1 MVHLHIT
8 KIYSTMRQASWH
20 TNDDTSIYQY
30 DYANYINHYHAHTKN
45 LLNVRLE
52 GKCAIVS

>member
-1 MVHLHIT
+1 
-8 KIYSTMRQASWH
+8 MRQASWH

-30 DYANYINHYHAHTKN
+30 DYANYINHYHAHTNN
-45 LLNVRLE
+45 LLNERLE